1 MACSL
6 SLAHPEAEAM
16 SYRCPARHTQK
27 TDVYW
32 FGDGKHKLFYERCC
46 IERVGEP
53 GALCAKHAQRHD
65 GEYKTKDP
73 RLLCQWNYVFHHGL
87 IGEAYGPHTQMYGSP
102 YYEAGLKKG
111 WGVPKKHDLEKAVA
125 MQKAIQD
132 LALAMQMKITDY
144 MKNPDTT
151 ATAEPTELKKE
162 KAKGSAKRSAK
173 PGRKKCVQADGSST
187 LSSKSSSSSALSS
200 LTSVSS
206 VSASGRGSTVGLPMY
221 IPKGPV
227 PYAEAEDD
235 PIVITLDKIS
245 TLILY
250 ECADKGTGAGTGS
263 DIDADT
269 QEETWIDDEGQHY
282 RKSANGIIQPHF
294 G

>member
-1 MACSL
+1 
-6 SLAHPEAEAM
+6 
-16 SYRCPARHTQK
+16 
-27 TDVYW
+27 
-32 FGDGKHKLFYERCC
+32 
-46 IERVGEP
+46 
-53 GALCAKHAQRHD
+53 
-65 GEYKTKDP
+65 
-73 RLLCQWNYVFHHGL
+73 
-87 IGEAYGPHTQMYGSP
+87 MYGSP